1 MNRVQ
6 IALPDA
12 AATHALG
19 VRIGK
24 MLKGGEFI
32 ALCGPLGAGKT
43 HLVKGI
49 AIGIGV
55 PAEEPI
61 VSPTFVLIREYQ
73 GRLGLLHADAY
84 RIGSADEWRALGA
97 EEAMANQAVL
107 AVEWADRFP
116 EIVPEG
122 AIWVELEYA
131 DDGRRAF
138 LSGIPPIG
146 H

>member
-1 MNRVQ
+1 MSSTR
-6 IALPDA
+6 IELPDA

-49 AIGIGV
+49 ATGIGV
-55 PAEEPI
+55 MADEPV
-61 VSPTFVLIREYQ
+61 VSPTFFLIREYQ
-73 GRLGLLHADAY
+73 GRLRLLHADAY
-84 RIGSADEWRALGA
+84 RIGSAEEWRALGA
-97 EEAMANQAVL
+97 EEGLAEGAVL

-116 EIVPEG
+116 EIVPVG
-122 AIWVELEYA
+122 AIGVELEYQ
-131 DDGRRAF
+131 DDGRIALIRGANS
-138 LSGIPPIG
+138 LA
-146 H
+146 